1 MTKHCKKC
9 GEALPHKRAQL
20 GYTDCIKCSNVEPYG
35 SVNIINHKTG
45 NTVQPMPLSQA
56 RAINKIGDRK
66 RFGTVLKGGS
76 KNNNYNPKNTK
87 HQVPT
92 AFVGSEA
99 SFNMVGEKATMLF
112 DEKGY
117 EAAIE
122 YINTVVSTYVI
133 NKSQGFKIKK
143 VLTALNQI
151 NS

>member
-9 GEALPHKRAQL
+9 GDTIPHKRTQL
-20 GYTDCIKCSNVEPYG
+20 GYTDCISCSNVEPYG

-92 AFVGSEA
+92 AFVGNEA
-99 SFNMVGEKATMLF
+99 SYNMVGEKATTIY
-112 DEKGY
+112 DENGY
-117 EAAIE
+117 EAALHYIDSV
-122 YINTVVSTYVI
+122 INTLVI
-133 NKSQGFKIKK
+133 SKSQGFKIKK
-143 VLTALNQI
+143 VLTALYQI
-151 NS
+151 KS